1 VFSGIFALNTWQTRG
16 AFGRR
21 IAENLASS
29 DEAMRRNAMDML
41 HSEGSAVPTDL
52 LRNVADEG
60 SDEVAHGAR
69 LALTRRGVLAVA
81 ADSAE

>member
-1 VFSGIFALNTWQTRG
+1 
-16 AFGRR
+16 
-21 IAENLASS
+21 
-29 DEAMRRNAMDML
+29 ML